1 VPDSLLWGDARLGN
15 VLYDDE
21 GHVVALLDWELAT
34 IGPAEMDLGWYLVLD
49 ELTNGFVGRTV
60 PGFAD
65 RAGVIEHYERAL
77 GRDVV
82 DVEWHEIFALARSI
96 AINDC
101 QARLAA
107 AAGTPYPGVPGDANP
122 VLAHLDAR
130 ISAFAG

>member
-1 VPDSLLWGDARLGN
+1 
-15 VLYDDE
+15 
-21 GHVVALLDWELAT
+21 
-34 IGPAEMDLGWYLVLD
+34 MDLGWYIVLD
-49 ELTNGFVGRTV
+49 EITTGFVGRTV
-60 PGFAD
+60 PGFAARD
-65 RAGVIEHYERAL
+65 DVVRRYERAL

-82 DVEWHEIFALARSI
+82 HLAWHEIFALTRSI

-130 ISAFAG
+130 ISAFAS